1 MASERYSEAVSFK
14 QYLLP
19 DMRFA
24 DYAKIY
30 VTAGKGGEG
39 MSHFRREAFVP
50 KGGPDGG
57 DGGKGGDVVLKGNKQ
72 LNTLLDLRYRKF
84 VKAAHGKRGETSR
97 RAGRSGQPEILEV
110 PLGTVVYD
118 AETKER
124 LGEITEDDESLVVAK
139 GGKGGLGNW
148 HFRSATNQAPQH
160 AQEGEPGEERVIE
173 LELKLIADVGLVG
186 FPNAGKSTLLSA
198 LSEARPKV
206 ADYPFTTLEPNLGV
220 VTFSDYRSFVMAD
233 IPGIIEDAHEG
244 KGLGLQFLR
253 HIERNKLLLFMVG
266 VDSDIASEYQALLH
280 ELKEYRKDLLEKPRI
295 LAITKMDLKEGFEL
309 DEPVEIDD
317 DVEIVEISSATGH
330 NIEKLKEAIWKKLG
344 EIEPEETS

>member
-1 MASERYSEAVSFK
+1 
-14 QYLLP
+14 
-19 DMRFA
+19 MRFA

-30 VTAGKGGEG
+30 VTAGNGGEG
-39 MSHFRREAFVP
+39 MSHFRREKYVP

-57 DGGKGGDVVLKGNKQ
+57 DGGKGGDVILKGNQQ

-84 VKAAHGKRGETSR
+84 VKADHGERGHTSR
-97 RAGRSGQPEILEV
+97 KSGKDGEPEILEV
-110 PLGTVVYD
+110 PLGTVVFD
-118 AETKER
+118 AESRER
-124 LGEITEDDESLVVAK
+124 LGEITEHDEKIVIAR

-148 HFRSATNQAPQH
+148 HFRSATNQTPQH
-160 AQEGEPGEERVIE
+160 AQEGESGEERTVE

-198 LSEARPKV
+198 LSEAKPKIG
-206 ADYPFTTLEPNLGV
+206 DYPFTTLEPNLGV

-266 VDSDIASEYQALLH
+266 ADTDIEQEYRALLH
-280 ELKEYRKDLLEKPRI
+280 ELKEYRPDLLDKPRI
-295 LAITKMDLKEGFEL
+295 LAITKMDLVEGYEL
-309 DEPVEIDD
+309 EEPV
-317 DVEIVEISSATGH
+317 DVEDEAEIVYISAATGH
-330 NIEKLKEAIWKKLG
+330 NVEELKELIWKKLK

>member
-1 MASERYSEAVSFK
+1 
-14 QYLLP
+14 
-19 DMRFA
+19 MRFA

-30 VTAGKGGEG
+30 VTAGNGGSG
-39 MSHFRREAFVP
+39 MAHFRREKFVP
-50 KGGPDGG
+50 RGGPDGG
-57 DGGKGGDVVLKGNKQ
+57 DGGNGGDVVLKGNTQ

-84 VKAAHGKRGETSR
+84 IKAKHGENGGTARKTGKD
-97 RAGRSGQPEILEV
+97 GQSEILEV

-124 LGEITEDDESLVVAK
+124 LGEITEDGEEVIIAM

-148 HFRSATNQAPQH
+148 HFKSATNQTPQH
-160 AQEGEPGEERVIE
+160 SQEGMEGEERVVE

-198 LSEARPKV
+198 LSEARPKI

-253 HIERNKLLLFMVG
+253 HIERNNLLLFMV
-266 VDSDIASEYQALLH
+266 ASNTDMQAEYDALLH
-280 ELKEYRKDLLEKPRI
+280 ELKEYRADLLEKPRI
-295 LAITKMDLKEGFEL
+295 LAISKMDLIPDYTF
-309 DEPVEIDD
+309 DEPMKFDD
-317 DVEIVEISSATGH
+317 DVEVIEISSATGH
-330 NIEKLKEAIWKKLG
+330 NIDQLKEKIWEKLKGL
-344 EIEPEETS
+344 EEEESL